1 MPASNMSTSLPGGNF
16 DAKRLNMGTTLY
28 LPIEVAG
35 ALLMAGDGHGAEG
48 DGETSGCGIETS
60 LDAKVRYGVREAS
73 KQLHLAR
80 AYAANILGC

>member
-1 MPASNMSTSLPGGNF
+1 MPASCISSSLPGGNF

-60 LDAKVRYGVREAS
+60 LDAKVRCGLREAS
-73 KQLHLAR
+73 RDH
-80 AYAANILGC
+80 